1 MLTLYNRIHGG
12 DDLKKRILSLCLIF
26 CFFITGCSNKS
37 AEKKE
42 KEITI
47 GFSQAGT
54 ESSWRKA
61 QNKSINDELN
71 KQNYQVMY
79 RNSFS
84 DPKQQI
90 QDVMTF
96 IAYQVDLIVLSPIE
110 ENGWEPILEEAKQA
124 KIPVIIVDRNITTDR
139 KDLYLTHIGSSFK
152 AQGGRAGLYVT
163 NHFQRKEQD
172 SINVFEI
179 KGSENTSPTRLRHDG
194 FTETVGRDPRVKITQ
209 SITGD
214 FIRLK
219 AKEVFSQAIDEGK
232 LESIDVI
239 YSHNDEMTLGALE
252 ALKEHQVENKYVI
265 VSIDAQKEM
274 IDLLKKRQVNCVVE
288 CNPFMGN
295 LVANTV
301 KRYFEKA
308 TIPEDIYVSD
318 TVFSDHNDFS
328 TIPPRNY

>member
-1 MLTLYNRIHGG
+1 M
-12 DDLKKRILSLCLIF
+12 LKKLIILFISLG
-26 CFFITGCSNKS
+26 FFTGCGESVS
-37 AEKKE
+37 KE
-42 KEITI
+42 KQQEITI

-54 ESSWRKA
+54 ESNWRKA
-61 QNKSINDELN
+61 QNKSITEELQ

-84 DPKQQI
+84 DHKQQI

-96 IAYQVDLIVLSPIE
+96 IAYQVDLIVLSPIQE
-110 ENGWEPILEEAKQA
+110 IGWEPVLEEAKQA
-124 KIPVIIVDRNITTDR
+124 KIPVIIVDRNITTNR

-163 NHFQRKEQD
+163 NYYQKKEQAA
-172 SINVFEI
+172 INVFEI

-194 FTETVGRDPRVKITQ
+194 FAETVGRDPRIKITQ

-214 FIRLK
+214 YIRLK
-219 AKEVFSQAIDEGK
+219 AKEAFSKALDEGK
-232 LESIDVI
+232 LNGIDII
-239 YSHNDEMTLGALE
+239 YSHNDEMTLGALD
-252 ALKEHQVENKYVI
+252 ALEERKMNNKYVI

-274 IDLLKKRQVNCVVE
+274 IDLLKKGEVNCVVE
-288 CNPFMGN
+288 CNPFMGY

-301 KRYFEKA
+301 KRYFDKV

-318 TVFSDHNDFS
+318 TVFSDQNDLT